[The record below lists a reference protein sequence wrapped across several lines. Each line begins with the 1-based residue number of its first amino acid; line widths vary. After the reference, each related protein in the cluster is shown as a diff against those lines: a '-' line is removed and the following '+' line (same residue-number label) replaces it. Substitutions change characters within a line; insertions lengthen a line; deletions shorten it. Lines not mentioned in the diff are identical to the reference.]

1 MITLTRLDGVAFAIN
16 CDLIERIDCV
26 PETLLTL
33 VDGTSWLV
41 LESLADVIHRVQR
54 ARAEIVALSHHL
66 DRIEASTPDRVP
78 ALRIVAPHEEQ

>member
-26 PETLLTL
+26 PETMLIL
-33 VDGTSWLV
+33 VDGTSYLV
-41 LESLADVIHRVQR
+41 LEPLADVIHRVQR

-66 DRIEASTPDRVP
+66 DHLEQAPPVA
-78 ALRIVAPHEEQ
+78 ALRIVAPREDD